1 MNKTEQEQRNQE
13 LGSRLQMFRK
23 EAEVTQKE
31 MAEYCG
37 ITTNH
42 LSKIEKGV
50 YRCGA
55 YVLIDYAKRL
65 NLSLNTLVG
74 MDANKDTEA
83 IQTHQET
90 KIQYQKEEE
99 NEDRLG
105 ERLKFYRQRGNVTQ
119 AEMADFCGLSK
130 NHISAIERG
139 LYSCTLKILMKYA
152 MKLNLSLDT
161 LAGLEVNEFTKEF
174 TEEKPKILPE
184 LQKALTETSEK
195 DQYKILQFLHLL
207 QD

>member
-13 LGSRLQMFRK
+13 LGSRLQKFRK

-65 NLSLNTLVG
+65 NLSLDTLVG
-74 MDANKDTEA
+74 VSVNEDANAIRTYQEA
-83 IQTHQET
+83 

-161 LAGLEVNEFTKEF
+161 LTGLEVNEFTK
-174 TEEKPKILPE
+174 EKPKILPE

>member
-13 LGSRLQMFRK
+13 LGSRLQKFRK

-65 NLSLNTLVG
+65 NLSLDTLVG
-74 MDANKDTEA
+74 VSVNEDANAIRTYQEA
-83 IQTHQET
+83 I
-90 KIQYQKEEE
+90 IQYQKEEE

-161 LAGLEVNEFTKEF
+161 LTGLEVNEFTK
-174 TEEKPKILPE
+174 EKPKILPE